1 MSPSVVD
8 IIADAIEVLA
18 NSTRFSNSMTRYR
31 ASHSSTNVASNN
43 VKISYMIEWTIT
55 LLTVLQFYYLLM
67 NLFVTYTFS
76 QNYLTPLL
84 SVEQTQSKAPDS
96 VSQWQDPSFQPLSI
110 HVPLQAVLPATAHV
124 KSRRHLWWVS
134 FSSNGIA
141 KIPHRIFQLLTNQ

>member
-8 IIADAIEVLA
+8 IIADTIVVLA
-18 NSTRFSNSMTRYR
+18 NSTRFSNSMTWYR

-43 VKISYMIEWTIT
+43 VEISCMIEWNII

-67 NLFVTYTFS
+67 NLFVTYRFS

-96 VSQWQDPSFQPLSI
+96 VSQWHDPSFHPRSI

-141 KIPHRIFQLLTNQ
+141 KIPHRTFQWFTNQ